1 MLSKLKDLREDH
13 ENGFTLIELLVVI
26 LIIGILAS
34 IAIPVFLNQR
44 KTANDAAV
52 ESDVRNTATAVMTW
66 ASEQRGLDAA
76 ITPKAKVALNELYQ
90 VSNGVSVEV
99 TGSANNF
106 CVTGSHDNGKNY
118 LPDTPAILDSA
129 KNVLN
134 VKGENCIGGE
144 TLPGGDGGTIIVP
157 EVGGQIEIN
166 DGNGALIGT
175 AMGVQEYIWNRVH
188 TNNKTSN
195 TYSYYVSSYT
205 CNDGTVNSGLTPD
218 GNTYTISAGM
228 KVTQLNLDC
237 ASKSII
243 ISPIGAKD
251 STIEKA
257 YFLSVDPLDI

>member
-1 MLSKLKDLREDH
+1 MLSKLKTLREDH

-52 ESDVRNTATAVMTW
+52 ESDVKNASTAVESW
-66 ASEQRGLDAA
+66 IVGLKGVDKPIKGA
-76 ITPKAKVALNELYQ
+76 VVDALNEEIKITEG
-90 VSNGVSVEV
+90 VTVGVSG
-99 TGSANNF
+99 TANNY
-106 CVTGSHDNGKNY
+106 CITGSHDNGKNY
-118 LPDTPAILDSA
+118 VPVSPLTYDSA
-129 KNVLN
+129 MGGLGKT
-134 VKGENCIGGE
+134 GGACTDGE
-144 TLPGGDGGTIIVP
+144 TLPGGNGGSIIIP
-157 EVGGQIEIN
+157 EVGGQIDIN
-166 DGNGALIGT
+166 DGNGALIGS
-175 AMGVQEYIWNRVH
+175 AVGVQEYIWNRVH

-243 ISPIGAKD
+243 MSPIGAKD

-257 YFLSVDPLDI
+257 YFLSIDPLDI